1 LGYDT
6 PPMSENKGAGG
17 IDATIEA
24 AVVRARDAQT
34 GWSALSFRERGRAL
48 HALSVRVR
56 QDEELARTI
65 SAETGKPLFES
76 VGFEITYLCELTR
89 FLTGS
94 VGRRALRETR
104 RGSLFLAH
112 KRARVSWKPR
122 GVVAVIGPWN
132 FPLLNNFG
140 DAVSPLLA
148 GNSVLL
154 KPSPHTPL
162 TSRRIQTLW
171 REAGLPDGV
180 FQVVEGDAEVG
191 RALVDACDMVFF
203 TGSVAAGRKV
213 AAQAGER
220 LIPCVAELGGKSA
233 MIVLADA
240 DVQAAAHA
248 AVWGAFAGAGQVCIR
263 VERVLVEAP
272 VAAEFA
278 SRVTE
283 ETTKLRIGISA
294 DADVGPV
301 MLQEQVD
308 RCERLVADAVARG
321 ARVLA
326 GGERRQNLSG
336 LYFPPTVLDGVPA
349 DAAVA
354 SEETFG
360 PILPIVAVAD
370 AEQAIGLANASH
382 LGLSGSV
389 WSRDHARAL
398 AVARRMETGSVCVN
412 DVLVNYFFVG
422 APLGG
427 IKSSGLGF
435 RHGAESLRQF
445 CSPRTIVEDRPGFG
459 PVAKWLRRQLGFP
472 YRKRVFDVL
481 RWLLKVMYR

>member
-1 LGYDT
+1 
-6 PPMSENKGAGG
+6 MSENKGEGG
-17 IDATIEA
+17 MAADVAA
-24 AVVRARDAQT
+24 AVVRARDAQC
-34 GWSALSFRERGRAL
+34 GWAALSFTDRRRAL
-48 HALSVRVR
+48 RALSVKARG
-56 QDEELARTI
+56 DAELARII
-65 SAETGKPLFES
+65 SFETGKPLFES
-76 VGFEITYLCELTR
+76 VGFEIAYLCELTR

-94 VGRRALRETR
+94 AGRRVLDETR
-104 RGSLFLAH
+104 RGSLFLPH
-112 KRARVSWKPR
+112 KRASVSWKPR

-140 DAVSPLLA
+140 DAVAPLLA

-162 TSRRIQTLW
+162 TSRRMLSLW
-171 REAGLPDGV
+171 TQAGLPDGV
-180 FQVVEGDAEVG
+180 FQVVEGDAGVG
-191 RALVDACDMVFF
+191 RVLVNLCDMVFF
-203 TGSVAAGRKV
+203 TGSVAAGRQV

-278 SRVTE
+278 RQVTE
-283 ETTKLRIGISA
+283 ETTQLRLGIA
-294 DADVGPV
+294 GDTDVGPV
-301 MLQEQVD
+301 MLQEQVN
-308 RCERLVADAVARG
+308 RCERLVADAIARG

-326 GGERRQNLSG
+326 GGERRQDMSG
-336 LYFPPTVLDGVPA
+336 LFFPPTVLDGVPV
-349 DAAVA
+349 DAAVLR
-354 SEETFG
+354 EETFG
-360 PILPIVAVAD
+360 PILPMVAVAD
-370 AEQAIGLANASH
+370 AEEAIRLANDSH

-389 WSRDHARAL
+389 WSRDRAHAL

-412 DVLVNYFFVG
+412 DVLVNYFFVA

-427 IKSSGLGF
+427 IKNSGLGF
-435 RHGAESLRQF
+435 RHGAEALRQF
-445 CSPRTIVEDRPGFG
+445 CTPRTIVEDRPGFG
-459 PVAKWLRRQLGFP
+459 PVARWLRRQLGFP

-481 RWLLKVMYR
+481 RWLLKAIYR

>member
-1 LGYDT
+1 
-6 PPMSENKGAGG
+6 MSETKDDGEIAANIA
-17 IDATIEA
+17 A
-24 AVVRARDAQT
+24 AVRRARDAQPN
-34 GWSALSFRERGRAL
+34 WAALSFRERACVLR
-48 HALSVRVR
+48 ALSVRVR
-56 QDEELARTI
+56 QDEELARII
-65 SAETGKPLFES
+65 SAETGKPQFES
-76 VGFEITYLCELTR
+76 VGFEIAYVCELTR
-89 FLTGS
+89 FLSGS
-94 VGRRALRETR
+94 AGRRALLETR
-104 RGSLFLAH
+104 RGSLFLMH
-112 KRARVSWKPR
+112 KRARVSWTPR

-140 DAVSPLLA
+140 DAVAPLLA

-162 TSRRIQTLW
+162 TSRRMQTLW

-180 FQVVEGDAEVG
+180 FQVVEGNAEVG
-191 RALVDACDMVFF
+191 RALVDTCDMVFF

-240 DVQAAAHA
+240 DVQAAARA

-263 VERVLVEAP
+263 VERVLVEAS
-272 VAAEFA
+272 VAADFA
-278 SRVTE
+278 RAVTA
-283 ETTKLRIGISA
+283 ETTQLRLGIGA

-321 ARVLA
+321 ACVLA
-326 GGERRQNLSG
+326 GGERRQDLSG
-336 LYFPPTVLDGVPA
+336 LFFPPTVLDGVPA
-349 DAAVA
+349 DATVVC
-354 SEETFG
+354 EETFG
-360 PILPIVAVAD
+360 PILPITRVAD
-370 AEQAIGLANASH
+370 AEQAIRLANTSH

-389 WSRDHARAL
+389 WSRDQAHAL

-412 DVLVNYFFVG
+412 DVLVNYFFVA

-427 IKSSGLGF
+427 IKNSGLGF

-445 CSPRTIVEDRPGFG
+445 CTPRTVVEDRPGFG
-459 PVAKWLRRQLGFP
+459 PVANWLRSQLGFP

-481 RWLLKVMYR
+481 RWLLKALYR